1 MPLIH
6 HLILAVCVAFSSFS
20 GIPHPREFPWYA
32 IMRPYPLSH
41 MNTHIIKADREVV
54 CVCWDRGWRDGLC
67 WDRLDKNTNAIKLMA

>member
-20 GIPHPREFPWYA
+20 GIPHPRKFPWYA

-54 CVCWDRGWRDGLC
+54 CVLGLGMVG
-67 WDRLDKNTNAIKLMA
+67 RPLLGQIR